1 MLLVLLKT
9 ALILTLTFG
18 SVGGVTAISADS
30 LPNSALYPTKLAVEQ
45 VRLQLASSPSDKAE
59 LHLEFA
65 QTRLKEMER
74 MAWAGEA
81 PDEAMMKRL
90 QTHLQQGL
98 HFAAQA
104 PDEAMLRWMVK
115 AQQMAQEQ
123 EQKLIQV
130 RLQTGRAAHEPLQQA
145 LDALDQWQLEL
156 DGGLLDPQTF
166 RWRHNLQRPEDAPE
180 LPDVAPEPS
189 REGPGPGEPGGGQD
203 CDGTLCLPT
212 GDQNQYGQDQD
223 TDPGQYGPGEP
234 GGNPA
239 ACAGEDCEPVGDQHQ
254 YGPQPDQPGA
264 GEPGYANDCDGTLC
278 LPTGDQNQY
287 GPGEQGGGQEC
298 DGTACLPVGDEHQY
312 GQEDGSG
319 GNGNGSQP

>member
-18 SVGGVTAISADS
+18 SVGGAAAMSADS
-30 LPNSALYPTKLAVEQ
+30 LPHSSLYPTKLAVEQ
-45 VRLQLASSPSDKAE
+45 VRVQLASDPSDKAE

-90 QTHLQQGL
+90 QSHLQQGL
-98 HFAAQA
+98 HFTAQA

-115 AQQMAQEQ
+115 ARQMAQDQ
-123 EQKLIQV
+123 EQ
-130 RLQTGRAAHEPLQQA
+130 RLTRVQLQAGHAAHDSLQQA
-145 LDALDQWQLEL
+145 LGVLEQWQQEM

-166 RWRHNLQRPEDAPE
+166 RWRHNLQRPEDAPD
-180 LPDVAPEPS
+180 LPDVAPEPP

-212 GDQNQYGQDQD
+212 GDQNQYGPQPDQ
-223 TDPGQYGPGEP
+223 PGPGEP
-234 GGNPA
+234 GGNPD
-239 ACAGEDCEPVGDQHQ
+239 CPSEDCEP
-254 YGPQPDQPGA
+254 A
-264 GEPGYANDCDGTLC
+264 
-278 LPTGDQNQY
+278 GDQNQY
-287 GPGEQGGGQEC
+287 GPQPGPGAGGQE
-298 DGTACLPVGDEHQY
+298 ANL
-312 GQEDGSG
+312 
-319 GNGNGSQP
+319 